1 MTTGVLVSWAIYG
14 AASAA
19 FAFFALRHFRR
30 EHEKRMA
37 VIDAAIE
44 ADQARFR
51 ELQAKWAVEDE
62 EYERAEKARAAAE
75 EEVDHAGVV
84 A

>member
-1 MTTGVLVSWAIYG
+1 MDTGTLVSWAFYG
-14 AASAA
+14 VASLA
-19 FAFFALRHFRR
+19 FAFFANRHFRR

-51 ELQAKWAVEDE
+51 ALQAKWAAEDE

-75 EEVDHAGVV
+75 EEVDPAGVV